1 MYFGVLLMLD
11 IVPHQVYYVH
21 MLSDSQMKFVADV
34 FVTIGEVSLASTV
47 MQLFYLTIA
56 ILLLALAIGV
66 YPTLR
71 KRSGK

>member
-1 MYFGVLLMLD
+1 
-11 IVPHQVYYVH
+11 
-21 MLSDSQMKFVADV
+21 MKFVADV